1 MVFHRVGTLL
11 DSGPSWGGSRI
22 ASAKRERERKRE
34 FGRGEEE
41 EEERV
46 RETKEARLR
55 LVRRA
60 MVRGFGLPSFPTSS
74 SFLYSTLA
82 GVLLGLDPFQLFR
95 GKDKENGTG
104 FP

>member
-34 FGRGEEE
+34 FGRGEDE

-60 MVRGFGLPSFPTSS
+60 MVRGLCLPSFPTS

-95 GKDKENGTG
+95 GNDEDNGTG